1 MVVKTLDSYTNKQ
14 NIQKNIEDLEEAIA
28 QVDTIVSSISVE
40 NERVQKI
47 IKKIDEKSPRRKK
60 DQK

>member
-1 MVVKTLDSYTNKQ
+1 MVVKTLDSYTNKLT
-14 NIQKNIEDLEEAIA
+14 IQKNIKDLEEAIA
-28 QVDTIVSSISVE
+28 QVNTIVSSISVE

-47 IKKIDEKSPRRKK
+47 LKKIDEKSPRRKK

>member
-28 QVDTIVSSISVE
+28 QVNTIVSSISVE

>member
-1 MVVKTLDSYTNKQ
+1 MVVKTLDSYTNKLT
-14 NIQKNIEDLEEAIA
+14 IQKNIKDLEEAIT
-28 QVDTIVSSISVE
+28 QVNTIVSSISVE

-60 DQK
+60 DQR